1 MASHNAQTIEISSFK
16 TRAGQSWKLSWPHER
31 VFSAQKVCI
40 FSCRYISCG
49 YSVLPPRQM
58 ACHFSFFLRHRV
70 VVFAILKNC
79 CLPNSVKNSLLVENR
94 KICCFL
100 GWRQLGRPEQ
110 YGWHFS
116 GNPGWRNDH
125 GLASKLLQWQHSLNL
140 ETLIREMILD

>member
-1 MASHNAQTIEISSFK
+1 MMASHNAETIEISSFK
-16 TRAGQSWKLSWPHER
+16 TRAGQSWKLLWPHER

-94 KICCFL
+94 KICCFFRMTTTRTAWAIWMTL
-100 GWRQLGRPEQ
+100 FWKPWMEK
-110 YGWHFS
+110 WSWTSFKAFAMKTFFKS
-116 GNPGWRNDH
+116 GNPD
-125 GLASKLLQWQHSLNL
+125 
-140 ETLIREMILD
+140 